1 MMTTQPTIRQSL
13 LAWAVVLPLF
23 LPIYS
28 FSTVILG
35 TASPAM
41 AVSLIEIS
49 ELLAHPELYDR
60 QDVVV
65 TGKVMNV
72 QLATNRQGQPAYGF
86 LLQDHAGT
94 LKVVS
99 LGQLE
104 VREGDQVIVEGVFS
118 RLRQVGRTI
127 VYNEIKALSVTPL
140 TRLNPDL
147 VG

>member
-1 MMTTQPTIRQSL
+1 MITEPAIQRTSF
-13 LAWAVVLPLF
+13 AWAVVFFLLL
-23 LPIYS
+23 LPI
-28 FSTVILG
+28 
-35 TASPAM
+35 SPLPA
-41 AVSLIEIS
+41 AAAGLIEIA
-49 ELLAHPELYDR
+49 ELLAHPELYDH

-86 LLQDHAGT
+86 LLQDQAGT

-99 LGQLE
+99 LGQVE

-127 VYNEIKALSVTPL
+127 VYNEIKALSVKPL
-140 TRLNPDL
+140 TRLNPDF

>member
-1 MMTTQPTIRQSL
+1 MTSHTIPPHSFATV
-13 LAWAVVLPLF
+13 LAPVLFCFMLWVFAPGS
-23 LPIYS
+23 P
-28 FSTVILG
+28 G
-35 TASPAM
+35 TTPAFASG
-41 AVSLIEIS
+41 LIEIA
-49 ELLAHPELYDR
+49 ELLAHPEQYDH

-86 LLQDHAGT
+86 LLQDQAGT

-104 VREGDQVIVEGVFS
+104 VHEGDQVIVEGVFS

-127 VYNEIKALSVTPL
+127 VYNEIKAISVKPM

>member
-1 MMTTQPTIRQSL
+1 M
-13 LAWAVVLPLF
+13 PLF
-23 LPIYS
+23 LLLFLLFLFAPGS
-28 FSTVILG
+28 LG
-35 TASPAM
+35 IASATASG
-41 AVSLIEIS
+41 LIEIA
-49 ELLAHPELYDR
+49 ELLAHPEQYDH
-60 QDVVV
+60 QDVMV

-86 LLQDHAGT
+86 LLQDQAGT

-104 VREGDQVIVEGVFS
+104 VHEGDQVIVEGVFS

-127 VYNEIKALSVTPL
+127 VYNEIKAISVKPM